1 MTVPIHT
8 FHFTNTKMETQITK
22 NVLINQAV
30 QKGTW
35 NVIWTVSQ
43 SHFYSWPSLY
53 SLVHTKSTWKF
64 PLFTIYHFT
73 IYIFPPL
80 YYLPYGKPVD
90 LTKFL
95 KVEYLKQTSII
106 IWKSAPS
113 DLQDKRRA
121 QVLQKEGERRRK
133 KKTHHFFKPSSECYS
148 TLRKDKAC
156 FMD

>member
-1 MTVPIHT
+1 MTVSIHT
-8 FHFTNTKMETQITK
+8 FHFTNRKMETQITK

-35 NVIWTVSQ
+35 NVIWTVFQ
-43 SHFYSWPSLY
+43 SHLYSWPSLY
-53 SLVHTKSTWKF
+53 SLAHTTSTWQF

-73 IYIFPPL
+73 IYNFSSL
-80 YYLPYGKPVD
+80 YYFLYGKPVH

-95 KVEYLKQTSII
+95 EVEYLKRTNIT

-121 QVLQKEGERRRK
+121 QVLQKEK
-133 KKTHHFFKPSSECYS
+133 KNPTLKPARIYRNCTQNIY
-148 TLRKDKAC
+148 K
-156 FMD
+156 